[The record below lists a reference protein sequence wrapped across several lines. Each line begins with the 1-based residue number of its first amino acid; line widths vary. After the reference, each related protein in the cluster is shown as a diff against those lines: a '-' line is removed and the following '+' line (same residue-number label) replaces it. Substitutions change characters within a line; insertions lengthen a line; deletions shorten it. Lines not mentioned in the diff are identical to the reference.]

1 MEVAETFVIW
11 SQTFW
16 TISRRNDRNRS
27 REVLEG
33 MVTACLKKSPASSFA
48 IADLMYE
55 VAGFITTSSKEYA
68 ENDTFPPPSS
78 CPSCPSLLSIP
89 SFPSSLVLFL
99 ACTVC
104 IPSFYNFLFSL
115 TARQIASRSM
125 NFLERS
131 CDCLPMF
138 PFFFSFFSPLRF
150 FLSFSS
156 WIHAM
161 LDIRVERHRR
171 KIVPSATHAR
181 VRVFHA
187 TKNSRAPHTVAHES
201 IRTLIFREPII
212 YDIRKKNSSK
222 VHVISSVVRFNYYDC
237 IGKVWDKENIYRN
250 YKIFSRNYVYYISF
264 TRYIIR

>member
-89 SFPSSLVLFL
+89 SFPSSLALFL

-138 PFFFSFFSPLRF
+138 PFFFFLFTSTFLSLLF
-150 FLSFSS
+150 FLNPCNAGHSS
-156 WIHAM
+156 WEAPAKNCAFC
-161 LDIRVERHRR
+161 DTRSCTSVPRHEKLASVAYSGSR
-171 KIVPSATHAR
+171 KYSNT
-181 VRVFHA
+181 
-187 TKNSRAPHTVAHES
+187 
-201 IRTLIFREPII
+201 
-212 YDIRKKNSSK
+212 
-222 VHVISSVVRFNYYDC
+222 
-237 IGKVWDKENIYRN
+237 
-250 YKIFSRNYVYYISF
+250 YISR
-264 TRYIIR
+264 TYHIRYTEKEFIKSSCH

>member
-89 SFPSSLVLFL
+89 SFPSSLALFL

-138 PFFFSFFSPLRF
+138 PFFFF
-150 FLSFSS
+150 FLFTSTFLSLLFFLNPCNAGHSS
-156 WIHAM
+156 WEAPAKNCAFC
-161 LDIRVERHRR
+161 DTRSCTSVSRHEKLASAAYSGSR
-171 KIVPSATHAR
+171 KYSNT
-181 VRVFHA
+181 
-187 TKNSRAPHTVAHES
+187 
-201 IRTLIFREPII
+201 
-212 YDIRKKNSSK
+212 
-222 VHVISSVVRFNYYDC
+222 
-237 IGKVWDKENIYRN
+237 
-250 YKIFSRNYVYYISF
+250 YISR
-264 TRYIIR
+264 TYHMRYTEKEFIKSSCH

>member
-138 PFFFSFFSPLRF
+138 PFFFLSFHLYVSFSPFLLESMQCWTFELRGTGEKLCLLRHTLVYECF
-150 FLSFSS
+150 TPRKTRERRIQWLTKVFEHLYFANLSYTIYGKR
-156 WIHAM
+156 IHQKFMSLA
-161 LDIRVERHRR
+161 V
-171 KIVPSATHAR
+171 
-181 VRVFHA
+181 
-187 TKNSRAPHTVAHES
+187 
-201 IRTLIFREPII
+201 
-212 YDIRKKNSSK
+212 
-222 VHVISSVVRFNYYDC
+222 
-237 IGKVWDKENIYRN
+237 
-250 YKIFSRNYVYYISF
+250 
-264 TRYIIR
+264 